1 MWSKAIKWAVY
12 IVPVVAFAVLLNA
25 GQVLKRPTGTGDD
38 VLGHLHAVEQSVLA
52 EDWVSAGSAW
62 DRTQAAMDRVG
73 RRIQIDAEK
82 GEMQDLAEEL
92 ARLRGTIQARE
103 QGAALEHVSVLKS
116 LFHEL
121 GR

>member
-1 MWSKAIKWAVY
+1 MVKWAVY
-12 IVPVVAFAVLLNA
+12 IVPIVAFAVLLNA
-25 GQVLKRPTGTGDD
+25 GQVLKRPMGTQDD

-52 EDWVSAGSAW
+52 EDWAGAGTGW
-62 DRTQAAMDRVG
+62 ERTQAAVDRVA

-92 ARLRGTIQARE
+92 ARLRGTIQAQER
-103 QGAALEHVSVLKS
+103 GPALEHVSVLKS